1 MLSFLALCDVAHI
14 IYCRLRAHTFLT
26 PSYATGQSGLA
37 NAFYDTTHLFYA
49 LTQAFLAFR
58 LVCNMR
64 STRNEEEEE
73 GIDHSRALEC
83 CSTVLWQIFYL
94 CSAQLM
100 LQYVGTLVT
109 FLGVTDDTHLPLA
122 MYAIH
127 ISQLLVVGVTPR
139 APTLQ
144 VDMSDLYD
152 KSVSH
157 ALNKLA
163 SSHTYNTEAAPISR
177 HLNGEIAGVQSASIF
192 AWLSMHW
199 ALPVI
204 RSASRQ
210 SQIDLH
216 ELPVLEKNLRQQ
228 DLALEVFQQ
237 DAQDKGKEVLG
248 GVDKVSS
255 AGFMWKM
262 WRLQGRAILTCK
274 APHSAGCNTVDPR

>member
-1 MLSFLALCDVAHI
+1 M
-14 IYCRLRAHTFLT
+14 
-26 PSYATGQSGLA
+26 
-37 NAFYDTTHLFYA
+37 YA
-49 LTQAFLAFR
+49 LL
-58 LVCNMR
+58 
-64 STRNEEEEE
+64 
-73 GIDHSRALEC
+73 
-83 CSTVLWQIFYL
+83 
-94 CSAQLM
+94 
-100 LQYVGTLVT
+100 
-109 FLGVTDDTHLPLA
+109 
-122 MYAIH
+122 

-144 VDMSDLYD
+144 VDMSNLYD
-152 KSVSH
+152 RSVSR
-157 ALNKLA
+157 ALNNLA
-163 SSHTYNTEAAPISR
+163 SEHTHDTEAAPINQQ
-177 HLNGEIAGVQSASIF
+177 LNGEIAGVQSASIF